1 MVTSKLIR
9 KKEKWIAGAF
19 VFSGR
24 PDPTWSVNRK
34 LVKKLENIWNLLET
48 LPDKFS
54 SSPPPTLGYRG
65 CFVRDND
72 SNREWFVY
80 GVIVT
85 LKMNDSSESRL
96 DRQYRFEKLLLSSAP
111 IGLLPPYCL
120 NHIRT

>member
-1 MVTSKLIR
+1 MSKLIR

-19 VFSGR
+19 VFSGL

-48 LPDKFS
+48 LSDKFS
-54 SSPPPTLGYRG
+54 SPPTLGYRG
-65 CFVRDND
+65 CFVRNNNA
-72 SNREWFVY
+72 NREWFVY
-80 GVIVT
+80 GVVVT

-96 DRQYRFEKLLLSSAP
+96 DIQYRFEKLLLSSAP

>member
-1 MVTSKLIR
+1 MSKLIR

-48 LPDKFS
+48 LSDKF

-65 CFVRDND
+65 CCVRNND

-80 GVIVT
+80 GVVVT

-96 DRQYRFEKLLLSSAP
+96 DRQYRFETLLLSSAP

>member
-1 MVTSKLIR
+1 MSKLIR

-48 LPDKFS
+48 LSDKFS
-54 SSPPPTLGYRG
+54 SPPPPPILGYRG
-65 CFVRDND
+65 CFVRNND
-72 SNREWFVY
+72 SNREWLVY
-80 GVIVT
+80 GVVVT

-96 DRQYRFEKLLLSSAP
+96 DRQYRFETLLLSSAP